1 MVVYVRSFSHSI
13 DLARAEWRKS
23 TYSNGNG
30 GACVEVARNI
40 PGIVAVRDSKN
51 PSGPALVVSPGA
63 WKAFLTRVRSGDI
76 AMR

>member
-1 MVVYVRSFSHSI
+1 MVVDVRSSSHPI
-13 DLARAEWRKS
+13 DLTRADWRKS

-51 PSGPALVVSPGA
+51 PSGPALVLGPGA
-63 WKAFLTRVRSGDI
+63 GKAFLARVRAGDVTP
-76 AMR
+76 